1 MRQKQAF
8 HFRKRNLNFRKQKG
22 ENMPYSC
29 VVKTCLS
36 VICFDNYLQGMGKKK
51 KRVTL
56 VLNGTPQGEI
66 KLLTNVGNG
75 KAMECNFI

>member
-1 MRQKQAF
+1 MCCEDMF
-8 HFRKRNLNFRKQKG
+8 
-22 ENMPYSC
+22 
-29 VVKTCLS
+29 
-36 VICFDNYLQGMGKKK
+36 ICDMIFDNYLQGMGEK